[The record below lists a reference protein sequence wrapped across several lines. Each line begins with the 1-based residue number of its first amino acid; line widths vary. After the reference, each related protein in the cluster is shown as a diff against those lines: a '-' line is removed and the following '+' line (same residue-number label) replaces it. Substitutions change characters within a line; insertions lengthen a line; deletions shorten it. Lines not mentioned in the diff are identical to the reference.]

1 MKLAII
7 PARGGSKRIP
17 RKNIKKFN
25 GKPIIAYSINSLL
38 DTNLFDKVI
47 VSTDDAEIAEVVK
60 QYGAEVPFI
69 RPKDIS
75 DDFATT
81 GDVIKHA
88 VEWYQSKGENVEI
101 VCCLYATAPFVKCE
115 DLINSLKIL
124 ETDDVEC
131 VFSATEFSYPIFRSF
146 SLDDGC
152 RPEMFWPENFPKRS
166 QDLPKA
172 YHDAGVFYI
181 AKPCV
186 FTEGKPLF
194 SEYSKA
200 HLIPHYRVQDID
212 TLEDWKRAELMY
224 GALKKSGEI

>member
-1 MKLAII
+1 MRLAVI

-17 RKNIKKFN
+17 RKNIKYFRE
-25 GKPIIAYSINSLL
+25 KPIIAHSIQTLL
-38 DTNLFDKVI
+38 KSNLFDKVI
-47 VSTDDAEIAEVVK
+47 VSTDDTEIADVAKE
-60 QYGAEVPFI
+60 YGAEVPFI

-81 GDVIKHA
+81 GDVVKHA
-88 VEWYQSKGENVEI
+88 IEWYQSKGENIGV

-115 DLINSLKIL
+115 DLINSLKVL
-124 ETDDVEC
+124 ETDDTEC

-146 SLDDGC
+146 ALDCDY
-152 RPEMFWPENFPKRS
+152 RPEMFWPENFAKRS

-172 YHDAGVFYI
+172 YHDAGMFYI

-194 SEYSKA
+194 SEHSKVN
-200 HLIPHYRVQDID
+200 LIPHYRVQDID

-224 GALKKSGEI
+224 GALKSSGEI